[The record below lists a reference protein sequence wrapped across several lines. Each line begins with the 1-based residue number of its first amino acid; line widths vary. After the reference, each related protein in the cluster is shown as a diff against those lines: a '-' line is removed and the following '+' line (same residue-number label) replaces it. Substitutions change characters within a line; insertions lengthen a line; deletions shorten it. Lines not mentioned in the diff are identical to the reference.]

1 MVVPFEIAQKVF
13 QKGVRC
19 QDIEF
24 ADPCT
29 AALLGPYGVQGHG
42 TAGAGCRAEEVPS
55 LMSEHING
63 GVLVM
68 ESCDQAFE
76 YNSHMSILDATLIV
90 EIVSCFFSKLTSRRV
105 SPLNQTLSL
114 GQPHR

>member
-1 MVVPFEIAQKVF
+1 MSSEFQRPIKRVSVRPRVVVPFEIAQKVF

-76 YNSHMSILDATLIV
+76 YK
-90 EIVSCFFSKLTSRRV
+90 FSYVDLRCHHDCRDCV
-105 SPLNQTLSL
+105 LSF
-114 GQPHR
+114 